1 MKTPFRGIE
10 IKPSLTAVKGV
21 LTSNLKLG
29 ITIKLVRPVVP
40 KGEPQIPD
48 SELWEAE
55 YHFVKDSRSPK
66 NPKDM
71 MVTCVLC
78 KSILDDPLKLCGLT
92 KKIEDFLKLF
102 ENAKL
107 TVDYKTYFE
116 KIFTGVFPLNWYPCF
131 DERNLDMKEPRWL
144 AIKKLAFENI
154 GKELDESEA
163 KFLKE
168 RKDKEEAA
176 RLKYEFDLLET
187 TRLKELAKKKDAE
200 DKEVAR
206 KQRDKV
212 LEQGRMLDSDNPDDL
227 IKALQG
233 LLKKK

>member
-1 MKTPFRGIE
+1 MKITPFRGIE
-10 IKPSLTAVKGV
+10 IKPTLAAVKGV
-21 LTSNLKLG
+21 LASNFKLG
-29 ITIKLVRPVVP
+29 LTIKLVKPTATKDDP
-40 KGEPQIPD
+40 EIPE

-55 YHFVKDSRSPK
+55 YHFVKDLRSPK

-92 KKIEDFLKLF
+92 KKISDFLKLF

-107 TVDYKTYFE
+107 TIDYKTYFE
-116 KIFTGVFPLNWYPCF
+116 KIHVGVFPLNWYPCF
-131 DERNLDMKEPRWL
+131 DERNLNLKEDRWVE
-144 AIKKLAFENI
+144 IKKVIPNLEAV
-154 GKELDESEA
+154 GKNLDNEEA

-168 RKDKEEAA
+168 RKEREDAA
-176 RLKYEFDLLET
+176 RLKYEFELLEAA
-187 TRLKELAKKKDAE
+187 RLKAEAKKKE
-200 DKEVAR
+200 EEAR
-206 KQRDKV
+206 LLTKKQNA
-212 LEQGRMLDSDNPDDL
+212 MLDSEDPDDL